1 MPNKRHIMTVLGA
14 RPQFVKATAFSRAL
28 REMGSDNVSETIIHT
43 GQHFDENMSGSFFT
57 ELDIPTPKYN
67 LGISNLSH
75 GAMTGRMV
83 ESIEA
88 ILQEEKPSMV
98 LVYGDTNSTLAA
110 SLSASK
116 LHIPVAHIEAGLRSF
131 NKRMPEETNR
141 ILTDHMSSILFCPT
155 STAVQNLRVE
165 GIEEG
170 VHEVGDVMFDVSLYY
185 RDKARQKIALHSFGV
200 EEKEYSLCTI
210 HRAETT
216 SSLEKLSGVLEAI
229 RTIAREQPVVLPLH
243 PRTKQLLVSNEKEAW
258 LDGIT
263 VVEPVSYLEMQRLEM
278 SANVILTDSGGVQ
291 KEAYF
296 HGVPCVTLREET
308 EWVETVELGWNRVSG
323 ISRDSILKG
332 YREAITQTPTHDKN
346 PYGTGQSA
354 TQILSIIQEYL

>member
-1 MPNKRHIMTVLGA
+1 MPNKKHIMTVLGA
-14 RPQFVKATAFSRAL
+14 RPQFIKATAFSRAL

-43 GQHFDENMSGSFFT
+43 GQHFDENMSGAFFT

-75 GAMTGRMV
+75 GAMIGRMV

-88 ILQEEKPSMV
+88 ILQKEKPSMV
-98 LVYGDTNSTLAA
+98 LVYGDTNSTLSA

-116 LHIPVAHIEAGLRSF
+116 LHIPIVHIEAGLRSF
-131 NKRMPEETNR
+131 NKRMPEESNR
-141 ILTDHMSSILFCPT
+141 ILTDHISSLLFCPT
-155 STAVQNLRVE
+155 STAVQNLQVE
-165 GIEEG
+165 GIVEG
-170 VHEVGDVMFDVSLYY
+170 VHEVGDVMFDVSLHY
-185 RDKARQKIALHSFGV
+185 RDKARQKNALHSFGV

-263 VVEPVSYLEMQRLEM
+263 VVEPVSYLTMQCLEM
-278 SANVILTDSGGVQ
+278 SANTILTDSGGIQ

-296 HGVPCVTLREET
+296 HGVPCITLRDDT
-308 EWVETVELGWNRVSG
+308 EWIETVELGWNWLAGTSPT
-323 ISRDSILKG
+323 
-332 YREAITQTPTHDKN
+332 AIIQSFHSAIQQTPEQDKS